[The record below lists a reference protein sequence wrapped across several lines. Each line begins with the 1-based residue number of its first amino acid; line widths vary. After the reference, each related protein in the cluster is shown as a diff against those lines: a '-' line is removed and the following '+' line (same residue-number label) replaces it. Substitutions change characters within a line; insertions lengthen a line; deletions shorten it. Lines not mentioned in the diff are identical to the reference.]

1 MTGHKKPHHEVL
13 ECFQA
18 DCEQSGCSYSVLKLS
33 NRLPPVG
40 DITYEDSEQR
50 RLIPLDDDEKLQQKL
65 QFLSIDVVGK
75 QLGLYHL
82 GLNF

>member
-40 DITYEDSEQR
+40 DITFEDSEQR
-50 RLIPLDDDEKLQQKL
+50 RLIPLDDDNMRFQVEGALQIL
-65 QFLSIDVVGK
+65 RRVR
-75 QLGLYHL
+75 
-82 GLNF
+82 